1 MHNDAVK
8 TEKTETSKD
17 RPSRKSKKKEK
28 EHVEKPPTKAKAEK
42 KRLLAL
48 PLEASLISLLLLVLL
63 GAFYVVL

>member
-1 MHNDAVK
+1 MVK
-8 TEKTETSKD
+8 TEKPEEALKD
-17 RPSRKSKKKEK
+17 RPSRKSKKKER
-28 EHVEKPPTKAKAEK
+28 EHVAKPSAKAKAEK